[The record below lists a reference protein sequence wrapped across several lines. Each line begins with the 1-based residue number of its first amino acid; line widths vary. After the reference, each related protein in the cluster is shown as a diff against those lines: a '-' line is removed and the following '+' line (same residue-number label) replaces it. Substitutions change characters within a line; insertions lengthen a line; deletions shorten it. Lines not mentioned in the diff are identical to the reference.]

1 MAGPAGPADGAGE
14 YLTVATIRRPH
25 GVKGELALSLETDRP
40 NLVFRKGRRLL
51 LGDERGR
58 PTGGALTVDR
68 ARTVPDG
75 LLLRTVEFAGRTPE
89 LEALRGRSLLIAA
102 AEAAPTAADEVHY
115 SDLLQTTVMV
125 GEEALGRVEAI
136 TETAAGEL
144 LVVRRDSGGEILIPL
159 VRDWI
164 RRFDAAERRLVI
176 EPPEGLLEL

>member
-1 MAGPAGPADGAGE
+1 MAGPTAGAAGGG
-14 YLTVATIRRPH
+14 YLIVATIRRPH
-25 GVKGELALSLETDRP
+25 GVKGELALALETDRP
-40 NLVFRKGRRLL
+40 TLVFRKGRRLE

-58 PTGGALTVDR
+58 PIGGSLTVER

-75 LLLRTVEFAGRTPE
+75 LLLKAVEFGGRSPE

-102 AEAAPTAADEVHY
+102 QEAAPAAPDELHY
-115 SDLLQTTVMV
+115 RDLIGAQVVVGAHVVGTVR
-125 GEEALGRVEAI
+125 EI

-144 LVVRRDSGGEILIPL
+144 LVLRREGGGELLIPF

-164 RRFDAAERRLVI
+164 RDYDAIQRRLAI